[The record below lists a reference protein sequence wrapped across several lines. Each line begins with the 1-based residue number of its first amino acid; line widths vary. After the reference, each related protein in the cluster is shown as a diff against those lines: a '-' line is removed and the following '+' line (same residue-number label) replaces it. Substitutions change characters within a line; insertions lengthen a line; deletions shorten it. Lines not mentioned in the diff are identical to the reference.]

1 MRISYAGKNRR
12 FSPQGDTL
20 RNSDIT
26 ILLAKAD
33 KIDTLISKQTL
44 WNYWFDSRSSTEGI
58 VWGYIICLIRLCE
71 I

>member
-1 MRISYAGKNRR
+1 MQVKTAD
-12 FSPQGDTL
+12 FPPQGDTL

-44 WNYWFDSRSSTEGI
+44 WNY
-58 VWGYIICLIRLCE
+58 
-71 I
+71 

>member
-1 MRISYAGKNRR
+1 MHIKRSVKFLSYKRSGGNPLNTPIRMRISYAGKNRR

-44 WNYWFDSRSSTEGI
+44 WNY
-58 VWGYIICLIRLCE
+58 
-71 I
+71 